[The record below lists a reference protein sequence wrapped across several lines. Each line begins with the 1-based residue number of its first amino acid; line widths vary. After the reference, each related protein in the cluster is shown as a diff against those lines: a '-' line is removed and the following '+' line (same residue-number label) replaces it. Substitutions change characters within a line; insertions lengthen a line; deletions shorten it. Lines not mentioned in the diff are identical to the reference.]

1 MNPIRILLA
10 GLGVLLTASLRA
22 EIYELPPEGYDVPY
36 GILLPKN
43 IDGLLVT
50 GRGASWERRG
60 HDPAFR
66 ERSNMM
72 ALGEATGRAAAIAAA
87 DDVAP
92 RRIEVHKLQ
101 HAMLKSGYYLGDE
114 ARLTELGLGCAAGK
128 EGPA

>member
-1 MNPIRILLA
+1 MYGMPDIGDVA
-10 GLGVLLTASLRA
+10 
-22 EIYELPPEGYDVPY
+22 PPEGYDVPY
-36 GILLPKN
+36 GMLLPKN
-43 IDGLLVT
+43 VEGLLVT

-87 DDVAP
+87 DDVIP
-92 RRIEVHKLQ
+92 RNIEVRKLQ
-101 HAMLKSGYYLGDE
+101 QAMLESGYYLGDE
-114 ARLTELGLGCAAGK
+114 ARLTALGLSYAAGK